1 MAKDYNVGPAGTD
14 NILGKDTRAAL
25 LKYQKDN
32 NLPQG
37 NLNVET
43 MKHLGTKGY

>member
-1 MAKDYNVGPAGTD
+1 MAKDYNVGPADT
-14 NILGKDTRAAL
+14 DTRAAL